1 MSRGPSA
8 IAELLVNLSDAVLV
22 QYMIWLCVLLSVH
35 HKLQFCR
42 TGWMDHAQFWL
53 IMGATFW
60 LGLSYKLLNGY
71 LDKVFLWQFVQKS
84 RFRRK
89 ILLQPI
95 NHQVL
100 STQFDWPPLPDY
112 YTEHLLLSA
121 TGCMWYGASQWL
133 STSAEACSL
142 NWSCTICSRPLLEL
156 VTFACVWFQT
166 TEAV

>member
-1 MSRGPSA
+1 MAECLSVCPSQA
-8 IAELLVNLSDAVLV
+8 AVLSK
-22 QYMIWLCVLLSVH
+22 WLNGSCTALA
-35 HKLQFCR
+35 
-42 TGWMDHAQFWL
+42 DH
-53 IMGATFW
+53 GGTFW

-71 LDKVFLWQFVQKS
+71 LNKGSLWQFVQKS

-89 ILLQPI
+89 ILLQPV

-100 STQFDWPPLPDY
+100 STQFDRRPLPDY

-121 TGCMWYGASQWL
+121 TGCMWYGASQGL
-133 STSAEACSL
+133 SALAETCSL

-166 TEAV
+166 AEAV